1 MLAQFLNGFWGFE
14 LSPHASKVNTFL
26 TEPFPSSLPFH
37 FALTTFCASYCFLTR
52 PLNYFLSG
60 VLFPLDW
67 KPYWGRDD
75 QSVLPL
81 SPFLGFFV
89 ATSSGPRAVP

>member
-1 MLAQFLNGFWGFE
+1 ML
-14 LSPHASKVNTFL
+14 LSS
-26 TEPFPSSLPFH
+26 
-37 FALTTFCASYCFLTR
+37 
-52 PLNYFLSG
+52 

-89 ATSSGPRAVP
+89 ATSSGPRAFLEYDRHAVKVLWR